1 MSKLIVNDR
10 DYKDWINSLC
20 ERFDQSRVRAS
31 VKVNDEMLRF
41 YWSIGE
47 DIVKKNAEAKWGD
60 SVIAMMSQDLSE
72 RLPGTGGFSATNL
85 GYMKR
90 FYLLYSQLDKFCP
103 QLVGDSK
110 FEKVKQIIF
119 YIPWGHHHYLI
130 DKFMD
135 NPKRAF
141 YYAQLTLANNWSRGT
156 LLNAIDLDLHEPEG
170 KAITNFKATL
180 PLPQG
185 DLAQQITKD
194 PYTFDF
200 AAITALYNE
209 KQLKDALVANINQF
223 LLELGAGFAYIG
235 KEYKMMVGN
244 TEQLIDLLLYN
255 TKIRSYIIC
264 EVKTTKFQPADIG
277 QLGTYVAAANH
288 ILRGPQDNPCIGL
301 LICKTKDNVLA
312 QYALESSSLPIGIS
326 EYELSKLY
334 PADFKGSMPTIEDIE
349 KQMRNPVLQ
358 TATQIPASEKK
369 DVVLNDKQRKVLK
382 FCRKP
387 RSAEEIMRYICISDL
402 SNNRKR
408 YIRVLVAQGLLAM
421 TIPDK
426 PNSKKQRYISIL
438 CR

>member
-31 VKVNDEMLRF
+31 VKANDEMLRF

-141 YYAQLTLANNWSRGT
+141 YYAQLTLANNWS
-156 LLNAIDLDLHEPEG
+156 LAH
-170 KAITNFKATL
+170 ATRAKCVAYAGIYCHFRKNEYL
-180 PLPQG
+180 CSS
-185 DLAQQITKD
+185 
-194 PYTFDF
+194 DF
-200 AAITALYNE
+200 AALS
-209 KQLKDALVANINQF
+209 LC
-223 LLELGAGFAYIG
+223 GG
-235 KEYKMMVGN
+235 KSV
-244 TEQLIDLLLYN
+244 T
-255 TKIRSYIIC
+255 
-264 EVKTTKFQPADIG
+264 
-277 QLGTYVAAANH
+277 
-288 ILRGPQDNPCIGL
+288 
-301 LICKTKDNVLA
+301 
-312 QYALESSSLPIGIS
+312 
-326 EYELSKLY
+326 
-334 PADFKGSMPTIEDIE
+334 
-349 KQMRNPVLQ
+349 
-358 TATQIPASEKK
+358 
-369 DVVLNDKQRKVLK
+369 
-382 FCRKP
+382 
-387 RSAEEIMRYICISDL
+387 
-402 SNNRKR
+402 NRW
-408 YIRVLVAQGLLAM
+408 I
-421 TIPDK
+421 
-426 PNSKKQRYISIL
+426 
-438 CR
+438 